1 MSASFPERQSG
12 GHGPPTPAHRALLR
26 RPSRWDLL
34 AAVLLAVAVV
44 WGIHRLSTG
53 LPYRWEWEAL
63 PQYVLRRDPESGR
76 LAANVLLL
84 GFLTTIRLSL
94 WAMLFATLI
103 GFAAALLRMSR
114 RPFRRAVAAA
124 YVELL
129 RNSPPIVLV
138 FVFYYFIGEQLFSG
152 WGPRKGPALAGGSDG
167 VLLELLFAP
176 AGLRIPFASAVL
188 TLALFEGAY
197 ITEIIRA
204 GIQSIDPG
212 QQEAA
217 AAQGFNRW
225 QRLRY
230 ILWPQALRRILPPL
244 GGQFISTIK
253 DSAIV
258 SVISIPEL
266 TFRGLELMSATHLTI
281 ETWIAITGLYFLLTF
296 GCSLVFSRL
305 ERLSRR
311 RPG

>member
-1 MSASFPERQSG
+1 MGKSRST
-12 GHGPPTPAHRALLR
+12 PTRGRLIRRA
-26 RPSRWDLL
+26 SRWDIL
-34 AAVLLAVAVV
+34 AAFALAVAAA
-44 WGIHRLSTG
+44 WGIDRISAG
-53 LPYRWEWEAL
+53 FPYRWEWEAL
-63 PQYVLRRDPESGR
+63 PQYFLRRDPESGR

-94 WAMLFATLI
+94 WAMLLATLI

-114 RPFRRAVAAA
+114 RAFRRAAAAA
-124 YVELL
+124 YVELF

-152 WGPRKGPALAGGSDG
+152 WGLLEAPVARDGSAAA
-167 VLLELLFAP
+167 LLELLFAP
-176 AGLRIPFASAVL
+176 AGLRIPFLSAVL

-204 GIQSIDPG
+204 GIQAIDPG
-212 QQEAA
+212 QYEAA
-217 AAQGFNRW
+217 TAQGFSRW

-281 ETWIAITGLYFLLTF
+281 ETWITITGLYFLLTF
-296 GCSLVFSRL
+296 GCSLVFAAL
-305 ERLSRR
+305 ERASHR
-311 RPG
+311 RPA

>member
-1 MSASFPERQSG
+1 M
-12 GHGPPTPAHRALLR
+12 GHGPPTPAHRSLLR
-26 RPSRWDLL
+26 RASRWDLL
-34 AAVLLAVAVV
+34 AGLLLAAALA

-53 LPYRWEWEAL
+53 LSYRWEWEVL
-63 PQYVLRRDPESGR
+63 PQYFLRRDPESGR

-84 GFLTTIRLSL
+84 GFFTTIRLSL

-138 FVFYYFIGEQLFSG
+138 FVFYYFVGEQLLSG
-152 WGPRKGPALAGGSDG
+152 WGLTQDPALAGGSGDEA
-167 VLLELLFAP
+167 LLEFLFAP
-176 AGLRIPFASAVL
+176 AGLRIPFFSAVL

-197 ITEIIRA
+197 LTEIIRA

-217 AAQGFNRW
+217 AAQGFSRW

-296 GCSLVFSRL
+296 GCSLLFTRL
-305 ERLSRR
+305 ERVSRR